1 MFGGSTSVK
10 LKLILLILAAFIVA
24 GTFFYTNDIVQS
36 LQNRERQFAELFANG
51 LEYIA
56 NNDASDQDYTF
67 IFENIVKP
75 IDFPMILTDANDN
88 PNVDGLGGGYKN
100 LDIDTTLSKDEIRAI
115 LVEEISYMGKINKP
129 IVVTYADSIVQS
141 KIYYGDSI
149 LIGMLR
155 FYPFLQVISALI
167 FILIA
172 YVSFS
177 YVKKTE
183 QSNIWVGLSKETA
196 HQLGTPISSLL
207 GWNEI
212 LKMSYREA
220 DKVLDVTQEMD
231 SDLSRLNK
239 IAHRFSK
246 IGSKPELKENNMY
259 EVLENVVNYFQ
270 RRLPHTGKNVSI
282 NLFGEKET
290 IAKINPDLFE
300 WVIENLIK
308 NALDAIEGADGK
320 IDIRLSSSNKIV
332 EIEIEDTGK
341 GIDQNKRKEI
351 FKPGYSTKRRGW
363 GLGLSLSKRI
373 VEDYHEGK
381 IFVKNSILN
390 EGTTFKIILG

>member
-10 LKLILLILAAFIVA
+10 LKLTLLVLAAIIVA
-24 GTFFYTNDIVQS
+24 GTFYYTNDIVQS
-36 LQNRERQFAELFANG
+36 LQNRERQFVELFANG
-51 LEYIA
+51 LEYIT
-56 NNDASDQDYTF
+56 NNDATDQDYTF

-75 IDFPMILTDANDN
+75 IDFPMILTDAEDN
-88 PNVDGLGGGYKN
+88 PIFDGIGDGYKN
-100 LDIDTTLSKDEIRAI
+100 LDVDTNLTREEDRTLAWVIPLA
-115 LVEEISYMGKINKP
+115 
-129 IVVTYADSIVQS
+129 IVVTFADSIIQS
-141 KIYYGDSI
+141 KIYYGDSR
-149 LIGMLR
+149 LISMLR
-155 FYPFLQVISALI
+155 YYPFLQVLSALV

-212 LKMSYREA
+212 LKMSYGEP
-220 DKVLDVTQEMD
+220 DKVLDVTHEMD
-231 SDLSRLNK
+231 SDLARLNK
-239 IAHRFSK
+239 IAQRFSK
-246 IGSKPELKENNMY
+246 IGSKPELKERNIY
-259 EVLENVVNYFQ
+259 EVLERVVNYFQ

-282 NLFGEKET
+282 ELSGEKEVLT
-290 IAKINPDLFE
+290 KLNADLFE

-308 NALDAIEGADGK
+308 NALDAIESSEGK
-320 IDIRLSSSNKIV
+320 IEIRLIKINKII
-332 EIEIEDTGK
+332 EIEIEDNGK
-341 GIDQNKRKEI
+341 GIDLNKKKEI

-373 VEDYHEGK
+373 VEDYHKGK
-381 IFVKNSILN
+381 IFVKHSAPN
-390 EGTTFKIILG
+390 EGTTFKIILN

>member
-1 MFGGSTSVK
+1 MFGGSTSLK
-10 LKLILLILAAFIVA
+10 LKLTLLVLAALIVA
-24 GTFFYTNDIVQS
+24 GTFYYTNDIVQS
-36 LQNRERQFAELFANG
+36 LQNRERQVVELFANG

-56 NNDASDQDYTF
+56 NNDASNQDYTF

-88 PNVDGLGGGYKN
+88 PNVDGIGGGYKN
-100 LDIDTTLSKDEIRAI
+100 LDIDTTLSK
-115 LVEEISYMGKINKP
+115 EEIKSILKKEIIEMSVINPP
-129 IVVTYADSIVQS
+129 IIVTYADSIIQS
-141 KIYYGDSI
+141 KIYYGDSK
-149 LIGMLR
+149 LIAMLR
-155 FYPFLQVISALI
+155 YYPFLQVISALV

-212 LKMSYREA
+212 LKMSYAEP
-220 DKVLDVTQEMD
+220 DKVLDVTYEMD
-231 SDLSRLNK
+231 SDLERLNK
-239 IAHRFSK
+239 IAQRFSK
-246 IGSKPELKENNMY
+246 IGSKPELKENNIY
-259 EVLENVVNYFQ
+259 EILERVVNYFH

-282 NLFGEKET
+282 NLHGENEIMGKV
-290 IAKINPDLFE
+290 NPDLFE

-308 NALDAIEGADGK
+308 NALDAIESSEGK
-320 IDIRLSSSNKIV
+320 IDLRIVKINKLV
-332 EIEIEDTGK
+332 EIEVEDNGK
-341 GIDQNKRKEI
+341 GIDQNRKKEI

-373 VEDYHEGK
+373 VEDYHRGK
-381 IFVKNSILN
+381 IFVKTTALN
-390 EGTTFKIILG
+390 EGTTFKIILE

>member
-1 MFGGSTSVK
+1 MFGGSTSLK
-10 LKLILLILAAFIVA
+10 LKLTLLVLAALIVA
-24 GTFFYTNDIVQS
+24 GTFYYTNDIVQS
-36 LQNRERQFAELFANG
+36 LQNRERQVVELFANG

-56 NNDASDQDYTF
+56 NNDASNQDYTF

-88 PNVDGLGGGYKN
+88 PNVDGIGGGYKN
-100 LDIDTTLSKDEIRAI
+100 LDIDTTLSK
-115 LVEEISYMGKINKP
+115 EEIKSILKKEIIEMSVINPP
-129 IVVTYADSIVQS
+129 IIVTYADSIIQS
-141 KIYYGDSI
+141 KIYYGDSK
-149 LIGMLR
+149 LIAMLR
-155 FYPFLQVISALI
+155 YYPFLQVISALV

-212 LKMSYREA
+212 LKMSYAEP
-220 DKVLDVTQEMD
+220 DKVLDVTYEMD
-231 SDLSRLNK
+231 SDLERLNK
-239 IAHRFSK
+239 IAQRFSK
-246 IGSKPELKENNMY
+246 IGSKPELKENNIY
-259 EVLENVVNYFQ
+259 EILERVVNYFH

-282 NLFGEKET
+282 NLHGENEIMGKV
-290 IAKINPDLFE
+290 NPDLFE

-308 NALDAIEGADGK
+308 NALDAIESSEGK
-320 IDIRLSSSNKIV
+320 IDIRIVKINKLV
-332 EIEIEDTGK
+332 EIEVEDNGK
-341 GIDQNKRKEI
+341 GIDQNRKKEI

-373 VEDYHEGK
+373 VEDYHRGK
-381 IFVKNSILN
+381 IFVKTTSLN
-390 EGTTFKIILG
+390 EGTTFKIILE

>member
-1 MFGGSTSVK
+1 MFGGSTSLK
-10 LKLILLILAAFIVA
+10 LKLTLLVLAALIVA
-24 GTFFYTNDIVQS
+24 GTFYYTNDIVQS
-36 LQNRERQFAELFANG
+36 LQNRERQVVELFANG

-56 NNDASDQDYTF
+56 NNDASNQDYTF

-88 PNVDGLGGGYKN
+88 PNVDGIGGGYKN
-100 LDIDTTLSKDEIRAI
+100 LDIDTTLSK
-115 LVEEISYMGKINKP
+115 EEIKSILKKEIIEMSVINPP
-129 IVVTYADSIVQS
+129 IIVTYADSIIQS
-141 KIYYGDSI
+141 KIYYGDSK
-149 LIGMLR
+149 LIAMLR
-155 FYPFLQVISALI
+155 YYPFLQVISALV

-212 LKMSYREA
+212 LKMSYAEP
-220 DKVLDVTQEMD
+220 DKVLDVTYEMD
-231 SDLSRLNK
+231 SDLERLNK
-239 IAHRFSK
+239 IAQRFSK
-246 IGSKPELKENNMY
+246 IGSKPELKENNIY
-259 EVLENVVNYFQ
+259 EILERVVNYFH

-282 NLFGEKET
+282 NLHGENEIMGKV
-290 IAKINPDLFE
+290 NPDLFE

-308 NALDAIEGADGK
+308 NALDAIESSEGK
-320 IDIRLSSSNKIV
+320 IDIRIVKINKLV
-332 EIEIEDTGK
+332 EIEVEDNGK
-341 GIDQNKRKEI
+341 GIDQNRKKEI

-373 VEDYHEGK
+373 VEDYHRGK
-381 IFVKNSILN
+381 IFVKTTALN
-390 EGTTFKIILG
+390 EGTTFKIILE

>member
-1 MFGGSTSVK
+1 MFGGSTSLK
-10 LKLILLILAAFIVA
+10 LKLTLLVLAALIVA
-24 GTFFYTNDIVQS
+24 GTFYYTNDIVQS
-36 LQNRERQFAELFANG
+36 LQNRERQVVELFANG

-56 NNDASDQDYTF
+56 NNDASNQDYTF

-88 PNVDGLGGGYKN
+88 PNVDGIGGGYKN
-100 LDIDTTLSKDEIRAI
+100 LDIDTTLSK
-115 LVEEISYMGKINKP
+115 EEIKSILKKEIIEMSVINPP
-129 IVVTYADSIVQS
+129 IIVTYADSIIQS
-141 KIYYGDSI
+141 KIYYGDSK
-149 LIGMLR
+149 LIAMLR
-155 FYPFLQVISALI
+155 YYPFLQVISALV

-212 LKMSYREA
+212 LKMSYAEP
-220 DKVLDVTQEMD
+220 DKVLDVTYEMD
-231 SDLSRLNK
+231 SDLERLNK
-239 IAHRFSK
+239 IAQRFSK
-246 IGSKPELKENNMY
+246 IGSKPELKENNIY
-259 EVLENVVNYFQ
+259 EILERVVNYFH

-282 NLFGEKET
+282 NLHGENEIMGKV
-290 IAKINPDLFE
+290 NPDLFE

-308 NALDAIEGADGK
+308 NALDAIESSEGK
-320 IDIRLSSSNKIV
+320 IDIRIVKINKLV
-332 EIEIEDTGK
+332 EIEVEDNGK
-341 GIDQNKRKEI
+341 GIDQNRKKEI

-373 VEDYHEGK
+373 VEDYHRGK
-381 IFVKNSILN
+381 IFVKTTALN